1 MVSKYTTGKT
11 IDHDLVSEQKV
22 NHGPGCETG
31 QSEVLTLSH
40 QAQVRRHNSAS
51 FPNLPVP
58 EIVGSSSQAGRL
70 PTYHTADVF
79 HPILG
84 FPTLLSI
91 TETLIEAEVY

>member
-1 MVSKYTTGKT
+1 M
-11 IDHDLVSEQKV
+11 
-22 NHGPGCETG
+22 
-31 QSEVLTLSH
+31 
-40 QAQVRRHNSAS
+40 HNPAS

-58 EIVGSSSQAGRL
+58 EIVGSSSQAGCL

-91 TETLIEAEVY
+91 IETLIEAEVY